1 MYHNKRMYEVF
12 HMKPISGK
20 VMINLDIRYENPKD
34 SCRKISQNYLVGDA
48 ENAIILFDS
57 LHVTLLKVWE
67 SEMIVLGKVSF
78 RKIQT
83 FLCSS
88 CIYGF
93 LSTFLPFFLIF
104 FSTNRISSNHICLRI
119 FQTLNRHVSKSS
131 SKFLFYHH
139 KHKRVDS
146 LPL

>member
-57 LHVTLLKVWE
+57 LHVTLLKV
-67 SEMIVLGKVSF
+67 
-78 RKIQT
+78 
-83 FLCSS
+83 
-88 CIYGF
+88 
-93 LSTFLPFFLIF
+93 
-104 FSTNRISSNHICLRI
+104 
-119 FQTLNRHVSKSS
+119 
-131 SKFLFYHH
+131 
-139 KHKRVDS
+139 
-146 LPL
+146 